1 MISFL
6 LFECPPS
13 PKLNSTTI
21 VVLVVMLRPPSA
33 SSCANSFGD
42 DGSPLHN
49 SCTRYQLR
57 LFSPAVPPP
66 LLLLSPPRSLV
77 QTNNKYKYYISRN
90 QLQGMVII
98 RLFILFILFQS
109 LVNIVFK
116 EEFSFWWRPGYNLSG
131 FKSFSS
137 AECRCVI
144 IWISRLSYSMEWAK
158 GDCTASSTMYFSR
171 SLHFLF
177 PELPGHTC

>member
-49 SCTRYQLR
+49 SCTRYQFR
-57 LFSPAVPPP
+57 LFFACC
-66 LLLLSPPRSLV
+66 
-77 QTNNKYKYYISRN
+77 
-90 QLQGMVII
+90 
-98 RLFILFILFQS
+98 
-109 LVNIVFK
+109 
-116 EEFSFWWRPGYNLSG
+116 
-131 FKSFSS
+131 SS
-137 AECRCVI
+137 AF
-144 IWISRLSYSMEWAK
+144 A
-158 GDCTASSTMYFSR
+158 A
-171 SLHFLF
+171 
-177 PELPGHTC
+177 PLPPALTGSNKQ